1 MSKRDYYQI
10 LGVNKNASGDEVK
23 KAYRKKAME
32 HHPDRNRDDA
42 KAETLFKEA
51 AEAYETLSDP
61 KKRQMYDQFGH
72 DGPRMSSGPSQGFD
86 PFEMFNSF
94 FGGGSR
100 KRNRGRDIQV
110 QIGISLEEVFKGGK
124 KKFGY
129 RRKDICKDC
138 KGEGGEGESCSYC
151 AGYGQVRQ
159 SHGMAQLISVCPKCQ
174 GTGMQIK
181 VKCKKCKGAGQQ
193 DQQHDVTVTIPKGI
207 QNGAKLRLKGEANLD
222 DINLPRGDLICH
234 VAIQPHPLF
243 TLHGVDLACETTI
256 SFAQA
261 CLGCSVDV
269 PTIEGSKA
277 KLKIPSGTQFGQSLR
292 MNGKGLPHF
301 KKKTRGNQYV
311 VVKIDIPKVL
321 NEKQTKLLK
330 QFEKINK
337 EID

>member
-1 MSKRDYYQI
+1 MNKRDYYQV
-10 LGVNKNASGDEVK
+10 LGVNKNASDDEVK

-32 HHPDRNRDDA
+32 HHPDRNKD
-42 KAETLFKEA
+42 KPEAEALFKEA

-61 KKRQMYDQFGH
+61 KKKQMYDQFGH
-72 DGPRMSSGPSQGFD
+72 NSPRMSSGPSQGFD

-94 FGGGSR
+94 FGGGNR
-100 KRNRGRDIQV
+100 RRNRGQDIQV
-110 QIGISLEEVFKGGK
+110 QLGITLEEVFKGAK

-129 RRKDICKDC
+129 LRKDICKDC

-159 SHGMAQLISVCPKCQ
+159 NHGMTQLISVCPQCQ
-174 GTGMQIK
+174 GTGVQIK
-181 VKCKKCKGAGQQ
+181 VKCKKCKGAGHN
-193 DQQHDVTVTIPKGI
+193 DQQHDVTITIPKGI
-207 QNGAKLRLKGEANLD
+207 QNGSKLRLKGEANLD
-222 DINLPRGDLICH
+222 DISLPRGDLICH
-234 VAIQPHPLF
+234 VAIQQHPLF

-277 KLKIPSGTQFGQSLR
+277 KLKIPPGTQFGQSLR
-292 MNGKGLPHF
+292 MNGKGLPYF
-301 KKKTRGNQYV
+301 KKKTRGNQFV
-311 VVKIDIPKVL
+311 IVKIEIPKVL
-321 NEKQTKLLK
+321 NKEQTDLLK

-337 EID
+337 EED